1 MLESTHLFDLDLRTG
16 MPRQNTFH
24 IEIQISF
31 LPLARTI
38 SLPHLRNPCHSSWPE
53 KDKVNICLVLFLFFN
68 RWNFLQLWFE
78 NDVLPFTP
86 RCPKQKLGSPRRSV
100 WFLIGN
106 TLTSSNTLKYLKN
119 KLVTWLTE
127 NIMYYK
133 TSDGPSYTA
142 WRKFFYYIK
151 KETFFLIRRI
161 YRWRKEVY
169 YKK

>member
-1 MLESTHLFDLDLRTG
+1 M
-16 MPRQNTFH
+16 
-24 IEIQISF
+24 SF
-31 LPLARTI
+31 ILT
-38 SLPHLRNPCHSSWPE
+38 W

-86 RCPKQKLGSPRRSV
+86 RCPKQKLGSPRRYV

-106 TLTSSNTLKYLKN
+106 TLTNSNTLKYLKN

-133 TSDGPSYTA
+133 TSDGPNYTA
-142 WRKFFYYIK
+142 RRKLVWLCTTGTVVLVLISRTYMSCRLKQFFYYIK
-151 KETFFLIRRI
+151 KETFFLIWRI